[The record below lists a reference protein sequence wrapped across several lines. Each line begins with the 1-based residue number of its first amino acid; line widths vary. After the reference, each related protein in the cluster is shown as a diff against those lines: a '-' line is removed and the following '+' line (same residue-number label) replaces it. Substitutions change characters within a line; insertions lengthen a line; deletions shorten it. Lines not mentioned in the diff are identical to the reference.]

1 MDYHI
6 SEHERLQILQRHAL
20 NNNKEAMIDLLNT
33 FPIDKQGDLLNMIEE
48 IREDKKTV
56 YWRPTRPCW

>member
-48 IREDKKTV
+48 IRNDKKTV
-56 YWRPTRPCW
+56 Y

>member
-6 SEHERLQILQRHAL
+6 SEHERLQILQRHVL

-48 IREDKKTV
+48 IKNDKKTV
-56 YWRPTRPCW
+56 H